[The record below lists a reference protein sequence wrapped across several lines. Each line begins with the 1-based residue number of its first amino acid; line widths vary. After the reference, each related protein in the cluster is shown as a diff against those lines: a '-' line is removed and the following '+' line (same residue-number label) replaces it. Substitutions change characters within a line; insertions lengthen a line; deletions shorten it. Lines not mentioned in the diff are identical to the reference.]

1 VVRLSLPKERRIN
14 RSRRD
19 GVNRDTTT
27 AQVLCEDTGN
37 LLDSSFGGE
46 VAEGVGEDG
55 WYEMLSDRNAD
66 PHST

>member
-1 VVRLSLPKERRIN
+1 MRLSLPKERRIN

-19 GVNRDTTT
+19 GVNCDSPA
-27 AQVLCEDTGN
+27 AQVLCEDTGY

-55 WYEMLSDRNAD
+55 WCDILSDRNAD